1 MEHLEKLKDVWKDQ
15 SESPIKFTEG
25 DIYKMVHKRSS
36 SIVKWI
42 LIISI
47 LEFVLPNIFILF
59 TDFESTK
66 EVYDNYGLNN
76 IMIFYTIIHV
86 VIIFG
91 FIYYFYK
98 NYQKI
103 SADSSVKNLLHN
115 ILKTR
120 RTVRNYIYYNWTI
133 AAIIGLHVFY
143 VVFNSDQ
150 FINKLPENT
159 SMIMVWII
167 AIVIFTIVL
176 FIFWCFYRIIYG
188 FLLKKLKNNYADLQN
203 NEYCP

>member
-120 RTVRNYIYYNWTI
+120 RTVRNYIYYNLTI

-150 FINKLPENT
+150 FIDKLPENT
-159 SMIMVWII
+159 NMIMVWVV
-167 AIVIFTIVL
+167 AIVIFSIVL
-176 FIFWCFYRIIYG
+176 FIFWCFYRIVYG
-188 FLLKKLKNNYADLQN
+188 FLLKKLTTNYADLQN

>member
-120 RTVRNYIYYNWTI
+120 RTVRNYIYYNLTI